1 MQNLRRNVTK
11 HLIPA
16 TVLVLTILCGQVGT
30 SSAAVLLPSPGLPP
44 EPNPID
50 CAALASQFEGTDVF
64 ALFPGGIDLSDV
76 QLGCFQNVNVSSV
89 AGLGETQTFDAVL
102 TGVFDSGSGP
112 QPVTLMGPMTM
123 VAYNK
128 FSATGSWQV
137 EIVSM
142 SLSGDVGGVPIEL
155 RQSPG
160 QPSLS
165 QTTVADLGGGVY
177 EIDSFFDIFPE
188 LSVAGGPFQPS
199 LSGPGRLELV
209 AIPAPPSV
217 PSIGPLAVSALMMSL
232 TGVGLRV
239 RHRSAR

>member
-1 MQNLRRNVTK
+1 MQNLHRNVTK
-11 HLIPA
+11 HRIPA
-16 TVLVLTILCGQVGT
+16 TVLVLAILCGNVGT
-30 SSAAVLLPSPGLPP
+30 SSATVLLPSPGLPP

-50 CAALASQFEGTDVF
+50 CAALESQFEGTDVF
-64 ALFPGGIDLSDV
+64 ALYPGGIDLSDV
-76 QLGCFQNVNVSSV
+76 QLGCFQNVNVSVV

-102 TGVFDSGSGP
+102 TGVFDSVSGT
-112 QPVTLMGPMTM
+112 QPVTLIGPIAM
-123 VAYNK
+123 VAYDK

-155 RQSPG
+155 RESPVENSFG
-160 QPSLS
+160 
-165 QTTVADLGGGVY
+165 QTTVTDLGGGVY
-177 EIDSFFDIFPE
+177 EIDSFFDIFTE

-199 LSGPGRLELV
+199 ISGPGRLELV

-217 PSIGPLAVSALMMSL
+217 PAMGPLAVSALMMSL
-232 TGVGLRV
+232 IGVGLRV